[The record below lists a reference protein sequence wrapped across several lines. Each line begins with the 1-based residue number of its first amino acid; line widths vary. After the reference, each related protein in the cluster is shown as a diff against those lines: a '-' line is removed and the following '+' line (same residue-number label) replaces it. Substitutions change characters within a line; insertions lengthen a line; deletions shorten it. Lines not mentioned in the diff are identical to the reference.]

1 MATPTY
7 TPEEATKVIKATTM
21 SSMAVAIAD
30 IGIVSTAIEVAAMVK
45 ELVGAA
51 KTYPNNSIIQAVFSE
66 ESLKKSG
73 LGETPKDVTP
83 ENAIDL
89 AVNAINEALSILT
102 SKSSP
107 EEIQKYK
114 EFIYSCADRVAN
126 AAGEG
131 LFGTGRTKVS
141 QKETAALEKLKAALS
156 L

>member
-51 KTYPNNSIIQAVFSE
+51 KTYPDNSIIQAVFSE

-83 ENAIDL
+83 KNAIDL

-102 SKSSP
+102 SKASP

-141 QKETAALEKLKAALS
+141 QKETAALEKLKAALG